1 MVAVLLLVALSTA
14 LESNGEEYSL
24 GPYEQKA
31 WNNARPHSVLI
42 LEFGAVG
49 DGKTLNTVAF
59 QNAICYLKS
68 FTDKGGAQLYVP
80 SGKWLTGSLNF
91 VSHLTLFL
99 ERRATIV
106 ASLISRTLAAA
117 DSTEIIKKLPKF
129 MYDEEKALEEDQALA
144 KEGAEIVVLVI
155 DEEGVES
162 LISELVKGVNEP
174 KLLWFAR
181 SIGLPPSFLR
191 NVPSAASEGHPS
203 PFSRNDSF
211 AKSIDLPPPL
221 SDNIPSE

>member
-174 KLLWFAR
+174 KLLW
-181 SIGLPPSFLR
+181 SSHKNSFLVLQIT
-191 NVPSAASEGHPS
+191 N
-203 PFSRNDSF
+203 FDFFFYCNFNDAYVIF
-211 AKSIDLPPPL
+211 FK
-221 SDNIPSE
+221 